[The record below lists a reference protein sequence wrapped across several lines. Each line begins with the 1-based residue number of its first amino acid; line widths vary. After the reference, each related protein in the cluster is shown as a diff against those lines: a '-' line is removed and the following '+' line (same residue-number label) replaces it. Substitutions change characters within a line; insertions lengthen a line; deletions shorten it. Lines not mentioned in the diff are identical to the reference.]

1 MVSPFLV
8 RPAVP
13 VVLGVHVEPG
23 PESSVGRADPSREA
37 IHQVLTGCARNV
49 TSSTWQIRKS
59 RPRSTVPIAGRRPN
73 APEPSLAPVGR
84 SLTGRGSPRPGTRAS
99 SPRAQTC
106 TLTSFKVG
114 YESWAPSVAAAIDA

>member
-23 PESSVGRADPSREA
+23 RESSVGRADPSREA

-84 SLTGRGSPRPGTRAS
+84 SAYGHARRLRRPGTNTVFVVQWR
-99 SPRAQTC
+99 
-106 TLTSFKVG
+106 VG
-114 YESWAPSVAAAIDA
+114 SGRVG